1 MDNQA
6 PTGVSPQARAGG
18 FSRAA
23 WILANAVGLGVTY
36 GLFALL
42 GDVTEFG
49 FGVGHDSFVRNLG
62 LLVAVIVGST
72 VFVTLRRRVI
82 EGLVEESTW
91 VAVASGVGLAIGL
104 TAGFTVGGPPFDFM
118 LGVLMLGTIGG
129 ALQWRKLKHQVA
141 RPGVLLIVTIGG
153 WLLAAIVAGGVA
165 VLLGDALHTAF
176 GSPPDGTP
184 MGTVFFVF
192 ILSLMGM
199 VGGVVGGSIEGAAL
213 DRRLQ
218 SR

>member
-1 MDNQA
+1 L
-6 PTGVSPQARAGG
+6 TARSQDGSWA
-18 FSRAA
+18 FIAA
-23 WILANAVGLGVTY
+23 FFDVVGWVLGLALIAFVILSFPSGR
-36 GLFALL
+36 L
-42 GDVTEFG
+42 GDKSSRLIARTVVFG
-49 FGVGHDSFVRNLG
+49 G
-62 LLVAVIVGST
+62 
-72 VFVTLRRRVI
+72 
-82 EGLVEESTW
+82 
-91 VAVASGVGLAIGL
+91 
-104 TAGFTVGGPPFDFM
+104 
-118 LGVLMLGTIGG
+118 
-129 ALQWRKLKHQVA
+129 A